1 MFKIGRII
9 QKVANS
15 RDPVF
20 FVLSQTGI
28 YKSMDDSKYL
38 TRFFKSRM
46 PYDLNLDSPETFNEK
61 IQWLKLHDRNPLYTE
76 LVDKIAVKGYIAS
89 AVGDQCNV
97 PLLGVYDDPS
107 EIDFDSLPDQFVL
120 KCNHNSHYGIS
131 ICRDRSRF
139 DQRKAVASLRR
150 ALKQN
155 YYYAGREWPYKN
167 VKPRVLAEKLLVD
180 ESNPLGGITD
190 YKFFCFNGEVDSVM
204 VCTERN
210 TGKPKF
216 YFFSK
221 EWNLKR
227 YNKSSLGL
235 PSNFKIVKPRN
246 VDAMFDLASALS
258 RNIPFVRIDLYS
270 VGGKIYFGE
279 FTFYPNCGVDSN
291 ILHDADVALGSKINL
306 SIAYKGVGK

>member
-1 MFKIGRII
+1 MAEAAR
-9 QKVANS
+9 QE
-15 RDPVF
+15 P
-20 FVLSQTGI
+20 
-28 YKSMDDSKYL
+28 
-38 TRFFKSRM
+38 
-46 PYDLNLDSPETFNEK
+46 
-61 IQWLKLHDRNPLYTE
+61 PLYGACRQDCGQGVHSKRRRT
-76 LVDKIAVKGYIAS
+76 S
-89 AVGDQCNV
+89 AVGDQYNV

-180 ESNPLGGITD
+180 ESNPPGGITD

-235 PSNFKIVKPRN
+235 PSDFKIVKPRN

-270 VGGKIYFGE
+270 VGGKIYFGVGKS
-279 FTFYPNCGVDSN
+279 TSVNS
-291 ILHDADVALGSKINL
+291 L
-306 SIAYKGVGK
+306 SIPIAELIQTFFMMPTLHLAPKLIFPLHIKG

>member
-1 MFKIGRII
+1 
-9 QKVANS
+9 
-15 RDPVF
+15 
-20 FVLSQTGI
+20 
-28 YKSMDDSKYL
+28 
-38 TRFFKSRM
+38 M
-46 PYDLNLDSPETFNEK
+46 PYDLILDSPETFNEK
-61 IQWLKLHDRNPLYTE
+61 NQWLKLHDRNPLYTE

-89 AVGDQCNV
+89 AVGDQYNV

-155 YYYAGREWPYKN
+155 YYYVGREWPYKN

-190 YKFFCFNGEVDSVM
+190 YKFYCFSGVATFVL
-204 VCTERN
+204 VCAERF
-210 TGKPKF
+210 TGHTKF
-216 YFFSK
+216 YFFDRHWDLMRFKK
-221 EWNLKR
+221 ENLE
-227 YNKSSLGL
+227 L
-235 PSNFKIVKPRN
+235 PNDFTFPKPRN
-246 VDAMFDLASALS
+246 MDAMFGLASALS

-270 VGGKIYFGE
+270 VGGKIYFSE
-279 FTFYPNCGVDSN
+279 FTFYPHSGFDSS
-291 ILHDADVALGSKINL
+291 LLKEADELLGKMVNL
-306 SIAYKGVGK
+306 SSAFGRFSPK